1 MTDSLMSA
9 LKNSEKI
16 EEGFGQAIKNGVN
29 AVKQGQGLSGAVDAF
44 KQTAA
49 SDAQATTAK
58 NQKAATD
65 KAKAN
70 AKEEDHNFIAMQNM
84 GKALNIDWIKI
95 NGTYVAATQANASPQ
110 TIEQFKKYIAAADKA
125 SGTQMYSK
133 QFAKFLG
140 ANQPKEEQ
148 PAQQQQQ
155 QQTADVPLDVSDP
168 AELGAQIKTLIEK
181 NKAGAK

>member
-49 SDAQATTAK
+49 SDAQATTVK

-65 KAKAN
+65 KAN
-70 AKEEDHNFIAMQNM
+70 AKEEDHNFIAIKNM

-155 QQTADVPLDVSDP
+155 QTADVPLDVSDP

>member
-1 MTDSLMSA
+1 MTDLMSA

-16 EEGFGQAIKNGVN
+16 EEGFGQAVKNGIN

-44 KQTAA
+44 KQTT
-49 SDAQATTAK
+49 ATDIQNKNNA

-65 KAKAN
+65 KAN
-70 AKEEDHNFIAMQNM
+70 AKEKDNNTVAIQNM
-84 GKALNIDWIKI
+84 GKALNVDWTKI
-95 NGTYVAATQANASPQ
+95 NGTYIAATQANANPQ
-110 TIEQFKKYIAAADKA
+110 MIEQFKKYVADADKA

-140 ANQPKEEQ
+140 ANQPKEQ
-148 PAQQQQQ
+148 PAQQ
-155 QQTADVPLDVSDP
+155 TADAPLDVSDP
-168 AELGAQIKTLIEK
+168 AELGVQIKTLIEK